1 MLPNLGKTMAPKD
14 VHKLISKTCEYI
26 TLQSKGVSVD
36 VLTFMDLEMGRIILE
51 CPHRTKGKK
60 VPLV

>member
-1 MLPNLGKTMAPKD
+1 MAPKD

-36 VLTFMDLEMGRIILE
+36 VLTVMDLEMGRIILE
-51 CPHRTKGKK
+51 CPYRTKGKK